1 MNFLTLVTELGFPIA
16 AAIAAGSF
24 VFLTLK
30 FILANVTS
38 SVNSISGII
47 KNLDARVSVMN
58 NDVQKIDIKVTH
70 VIGIEPEFE
79 RISRAK
85 HQDLRRD

>member
-16 AAIAAGSF
+16 SAIAAGSF

-38 SVNSISGII
+38 SINSISGII
-47 KNLDARVSVMN
+47 KNLDARISVMN

-85 HQDLRRD
+85 HQDLRKD